1 MTDRRSDVSGGAE
14 GAQPAVDGLFLV
26 GAVASG
32 VESLGEGLLQLGIS
46 ALSIDDERARG
57 LASVNRQLLEGA
69 DSPEEA
75 ADELVRMLRS
85 NAAGDEIQALTDM
98 VRRGVEARRDGFW
111 LWADW
116 RLSLLGEF
124 WSDAL
129 HVRPA
134 ILFVHRRPAEVAAA
148 RTKEFA
154 RHEDAMDWWVRCNR
168 SALVLCSKYP
178 SLVVNYQDIASGPKD
193 VLTSVVE
200 FLQDLGMAVDSDVG
214 KATAYLE
221 ASTSEAVPPAF
232 VPGEVETR
240 YQTLDRLLDQFDVK
254 PGRENKVLR
263 HPNELTGITAEF
275 YDEAYYREGL
285 DNSGGRMPYS
295 RSEKHWVQF
304 FSEVAK
310 SITESLH
317 PRTVLDVGCALG
329 MLVEALRDRGID
341 ARGVD
346 ISTWAIEQVPDHL
359 RQFCR
364 VGSVTEEIDG
374 DYDLITC
381 VEVLEHLP
389 PSLAEVAVANLCRHA
404 QMVLFSS
411 TPDDFDEP
419 SHLNVEP
426 SEYWADIFLRQGFVR
441 DFDYDASF
449 LAPHSILFQRRE
461 VDAAFIVK
469 GYERKLWTTGKDLRA
484 SLRDAV
490 AEHDSLAANYN
501 ELAGQVVDSNRL
513 RHENALLAGSLDNE
527 QKRRMAETAAA
538 YEMVHQFELGQRN
551 IAGQLAARDAEI
563 AAIHNTKIFRYST
576 KLRAVYGR
584 LRRRAAPTVA
594 APPSLAPP
602 GGTYQKWIELFDTR
616 DGATRQRIEDRV
628 SALKSA
634 PAISVIMP
642 VYNPPVH
649 LLRAAIDSVRSQ
661 IYPNWELCIADDCS
675 TDANVVQLLE
685 ECAAS
690 DPRIRV
696 VRRSENGHIS
706 AASNSALS
714 LVTGTWVAPL
724 DHDDLL
730 ADHALALVA
739 FSISEHPEA
748 GLFYSDEDKIDES
761 GARRDPFFKPDFDPL
776 LLAGQNYISHLTVCR
791 KELAERA
798 GGYREGYEGSQDW
811 DLVLRVSELLTPDQV
826 VHIPHV
832 LYHWRAH
839 GGSTASLVSTKPYAL
854 EAGLYA
860 VRDHLSR
867 TSRSGNV
874 VRQGR
879 LGHNRVRWTVPEPV
893 PHVSIIVPTRDGRLL
908 QRCIDSVLDFTV
920 YPDFEVVVIDNSS
933 RTYNTLSWL
942 QGHDDRL
949 SVLRDERPFN
959 YAAIN
964 NFAVSRTAGDIV
976 CLLNDDTEVM
986 SGEWLSEMVSQ
997 LIQPGV
1003 GAVGAKLLYDD
1014 GRIQHAGV
1022 ILGIG
1027 GVAGHAHR
1035 LSDRVSMG
1043 YFGNLQ
1049 LAHRVSAVTAAC
1061 VAVRRE
1067 AWEQV
1072 NGMDEVNLP
1081 VAFNDVDLCMRLGE
1095 AGWEIV
1101 WTPNAQLL
1109 HHESISRGPDTEGPR
1124 AEAFAQEVLHME
1136 KRWGFD
1142 GLRKDKYY
1150 NPNLS
1155 LNAEDYSLAWP
1166 PRVSY
1171 DQGV

>member
-1 MTDRRSDVSGGAE
+1 MTERRNEVGVGNE
-14 GAQPAVDGLFLV
+14 GAQPAVGGIFLV
-26 GAVASG
+26 GAFASG
-32 VESLGEGLLQLGIS
+32 VEYLGGALLQFGIS
-46 ALSIDDERARG
+46 SLSAEDGRAD
-57 LASVNRQLLEGA
+57 LAAGNQRLLEGVI
-69 DSPEEA
+69 SPEA
-75 ADELVRMLRS
+75 TADELVRRL
-85 NAAGDEIQALTDM
+85 GLQALDDETGALTAA
-98 VRRGVEARRDGFW
+98 VRRDIEVRREGPW
-111 LWADW
+111 MWVDW
-116 RLSLLGEF
+116 RLSLLGQF
-124 WSDAL
+124 WADATS
-129 HVRPA
+129 VRPA
-134 ILFVHRRPAEVAAA
+134 VIFVHRRSTEVAAA
-148 RTKEFA
+148 HATSLGEDTMSWWFA
-154 RHEDAMDWWVRCNR
+154 CNR
-168 SALVLCSKYP
+168 SALVLCSRFP
-178 SLVVNYQDIASGPKD
+178 SLVVNYSDIVSGPKD
-193 VLTSVVE
+193 VLNSILE
-200 FLQDLGMAVDSDVG
+200 FLEDLGMAVDADVG

-221 ASTSEAVPPAF
+221 AATADEVTPANAAREIE
-232 VPGEVETR
+232 PR
-240 YQTLDRLLDQFDVK
+240 YQTMDRLLDQFDVK
-254 PGRENKVLR
+254 PGRDNKSAWN
-263 HPNELTGITAEF
+263 PGQLTRITAGF
-275 YDEAYYREGL
+275 YDETYYW
-285 DNSGGRMPYS
+285 DYSGGGVPYS
-295 RSEKHWVQF
+295 RSEKYWVEF
-304 FSEVAK
+304 FSRVAE
-310 SITESLH
+310 SIVETLH
-317 PRTVLDVGCALG
+317 PRRVLDAGCAIGL
-329 MLVEALRDRGID
+329 LVEALRERGVD

-346 ISTWAIEQVPDHL
+346 ISAWAIEQVPDHL

-364 VGSVTEEIDG
+364 IGSITDEIDG

-389 PSLAEVAVANLCRHA
+389 PSLAEAAVANLCQHA
-404 QMVLFSS
+404 QAVLFSS
-411 TPDDFDEP
+411 TPDEFDEP

-426 SEYWADIFLRQGFVR
+426 SEYWSDIFLRQGFIR

-449 LAPHSILFQRRE
+449 LAPHSILFRRGE
-461 VDAAFIVK
+461 VDAAAIVR
-469 GYERKLWTTGKDLRA
+469 GYERKLWTTGEDLRTH
-484 SLRDAV
+484 LREAV
-490 AEHDSLAANYN
+490 AEHDHLATRYN
-501 ELAGQVVDSNRL
+501 ELSLQIVDTKRL
-513 RHENALLAGSLDNE
+513 RDENALLAESLDNE
-527 QKRRMAETAAA
+527 QKRRLAETAAA
-538 YEMVHQFELGQRN
+538 YEMVHQFELGQRI

-563 AAIHNTKIFRYST
+563 AAIHNTKIFRYSA

-584 LRRRAAPTVA
+584 HRGRRTPATPAPA
-594 APPSLAPP
+594 SLGPAD
-602 GGTYQKWIELFDTR
+602 GTYEKWIELFDTR
-616 DGATRQRIEDRV
+616 DEAARQRIEARV
-628 SALKSA
+628 RALPS
-634 PAISVIMP
+634 PPMISVIMP
-642 VYNPPVH
+642 VYNPPVD
-649 LLRAAIDSVRSQ
+649 LLRSAIESVRSQ

-675 TDANVVQLLE
+675 TDTEVVKLLE
-685 ECAAS
+685 ECEANDS
-690 DPRIRV
+690 RIRV

-714 LVTGTWVAPL
+714 LATGTWAAPL

-739 FSISEHPEA
+739 LSISEHPGA
-748 GLFYSDEDKIDES
+748 GLFYSDEDKMDES
-761 GARRDPFFKPDFDPL
+761 GVRCDPFFKPDFDPL

-791 KELAERA
+791 KDLAERA

-811 DLVLRVSELLTPDQV
+811 DLVLRVSELLTTNQV

-839 GGSTASLVSTKPYAL
+839 GDSTASLVSTKPYAL

-867 TSRSGNV
+867 TDRSGSV

-879 LGHNRVRWTVPEPV
+879 LGHNRVRWTLPEPV

-933 RTYNTLSWL
+933 RRYQTLSWL

-959 YAAIN
+959 YAALN
-964 NFAVSRTAGDIV
+964 NFAVNRTAGEIV

-986 SGEWLSEMVSQ
+986 SGDWLTEMVGQ

-1022 ILGIG
+1022 ILGVG

-1081 VAFNDVDLCMRLGE
+1081 VAFNDVDLCLRLGE
-1095 AGWEIV
+1095 VGWDVV
-1101 WTPNAQLL
+1101 WTPHAQLL

-1124 AEAFAQEVLHME
+1124 AEAFADEVLYME

-1142 GLRKDKYY
+1142 SLRKDKYY

-1155 LNAEDYSLAWP
+1155 LNAEDFSLAWP

-1171 DQGV
+1171 DQEV

>member
-1 MTDRRSDVSGGAE
+1 MTERRNEVRVGTE
-14 GAQPAVDGLFLV
+14 GAQPAVDGIFLV
-26 GAVASG
+26 GAFASG
-32 VESLGEGLLQLGIS
+32 VEYLGEALLQLGIPPLP
-46 ALSIDDERARG
+46 AEDGRTD
-57 LASVNRQLLEGA
+57 LAAGNQRLLEGA
-69 DSPEEA
+69 TSPDA
-75 ADELVRMLRS
+75 TADELVRMLGS
-85 NAAGDEIQALTDM
+85 HALDDETKALTAA
-98 VRRGVEARRDGFW
+98 VRRDIEARREGPW
-111 LWADW
+111 MWADW
-116 RLSLLGEF
+116 RLSLLGQF
-124 WSDAL
+124 WADATS
-129 HVRPA
+129 VRPA
-134 ILFVHRRPAEVAAA
+134 VIFVHRRSTEVAAA
-148 RTKEFA
+148 QPSA
-154 RHEDAMDWWVRCNR
+154 PAVGEDAMSWWVGCNR
-168 SALVLCSKYP
+168 SALVLCSMYP
-178 SLVVNYQDIASGPKD
+178 SLVVNYSDIVSGPKD
-193 VLTSVVE
+193 VLNNILE
-200 FLQDLGMAVDSDVG
+200 FLEDLGMTVDADVG

-221 ASTSEAVPPAF
+221 AATAEAVTPAIATREIE
-232 VPGEVETR
+232 PR
-240 YQTLDRLLDQFDVK
+240 YQILDRLLDQFDVK
-254 PGRENKVLR
+254 PGRDNKSDR
-263 HPNELTGITAEF
+263 EPRQLTRITAEF
-275 YDEAYYREGL
+275 YDETYYKEGL
-285 DNSGGRMPYS
+285 DNSGGGMPYS
-295 RSEKHWVQF
+295 RSEKHWAEF
-304 FSEVAK
+304 FSGVAK
-310 SITESLH
+310 SIVETLD
-317 PRTVLDVGCALG
+317 PRTVLDAGCAIG
-329 MLVEALRDRGID
+329 MLVEALRERGVD
-341 ARGVD
+341 AYGVD
-346 ISTWAIEQVPDHL
+346 ISSWAIEQVPDHL
-359 RQFCR
+359 RPFCR
-364 VGSVTEEIDG
+364 IGSVTDEIDG

-389 PSLAEVAVANLCRHA
+389 PSLAETAVANLCRHA
-404 QMVLFSS
+404 QAVLFSS

-426 SEYWADIFLRQGFVR
+426 SDYWAEIFLRQGFIR

-449 LAPHSILFQRRE
+449 LAPHSILFRRGD
-461 VDAAFIVK
+461 VDVAALVR
-469 GYERKLWTTGKDLRA
+469 GYERNLWSTGEDLRTH
-484 SLRDAV
+484 LREAV
-490 AEHDSLAANYN
+490 AAHDGLATKYN
-501 ELAGQVVDSNRL
+501 ELAAQVVDANQL
-513 RHENALLAGSLDNE
+513 REENALLAESLDNE
-527 QKRRMAETAAA
+527 QKRRLAEAAAA
-538 YEMVHQFELGQRN
+538 YEMVHQFELGQRT

-563 AAIHNTKIFRYST
+563 AAIHNTKIFRYSA
-576 KLRAVYGR
+576 KLRSAYGR
-584 LRRRAAPTVA
+584 LRGHGTPAASAPT
-594 APPSLAPP
+594 SLGPAD
-602 GGTYQKWIELFDTR
+602 GTYQKWIELFDAR
-616 DGATRQRIEDRV
+616 DEAARQRIEARV
-628 SALKSA
+628 RALQS
-634 PAISVIMP
+634 PPTISVIMP
-642 VYNPPVH
+642 VYNPPVD
-649 LLRAAIDSVRSQ
+649 LLRSAIDSVRSQ

-675 TDANVVQLLE
+675 TDADVVKLLE
-685 ECAAS
+685 DCAANDS
-690 DPRIRV
+690 RIRV

-714 LVTGTWVAPL
+714 LATGTWVAPL
-724 DHDDLL
+724 DHDDVL

-739 FSISEHPEA
+739 LSISEHPQA
-748 GLFYSDEDKIDES
+748 GLFYSDEDKLDER
-761 GARRDPFFKPDFDPL
+761 GVRRDPFFKPDFDPL
-776 LLAGQNYISHLTVCR
+776 LLVGQNYISHLTVCR
-791 KELAERA
+791 KDLAERA

-811 DLVLRVSELLTPDQV
+811 DLVLRVSELLATDQV

-860 VRDHLSR
+860 VRDHLNR
-867 TSRSGNV
+867 TGRSGNV

-879 LGHNRVRWTVPEPV
+879 LGHNRVRWSLPEPV

-908 QRCIDSVLDFTV
+908 QRCIDSVLDFTI

-933 RTYNTLSWL
+933 RTYHALSWL

-949 SVLRDERPFN
+949 RVLRDERPFN
-959 YAAIN
+959 YAALN

-986 SGEWLSEMVSQ
+986 SGDWLTEMVGQ
-997 LIQPGV
+997 LVQPGV

-1061 VAVRRE
+1061 VAFRRE

-1095 AGWEIV
+1095 VGWEIV
-1101 WTPNAQLL
+1101 WTPHAQLL

-1124 AEAFAQEVLHME
+1124 AEAFANEVLYME

-1155 LNAEDYSLAWP
+1155 LNAEDFSLAWP

-1171 DQGV
+1171 DSVV

>member
-1 MTDRRSDVSGGAE
+1 MTDRRSE
-14 GAQPAVDGLFLV
+14 FQPVVDGIFLV
-26 GAVASG
+26 GAFASG
-32 VESLGEGLLQLGIS
+32 VENVGGALVRLGITS
-46 ALSIDDERARG
+46 AVGRRDAS
-57 LASVNRQLLEGA
+57 LAAVNQRLLEGA
-69 DSPEEA
+69 DSPDET
-75 ADELVRMLRS
+75 ADELERMLS
-85 NAAGDEIQALTDM
+85 SGTLSDQAQALISM
-98 VRRGVEARRDGFW
+98 VRQDLDAQPDGPW
-111 LWADW
+111 VWTDW
-116 RLSLLGEF
+116 RLSLLGQF
-124 WSDAL
+124 WSNAL
-129 HVRPA
+129 KVRPA
-134 ILFVHRRPAEVAAA
+134 IIFVHRPPAEVATANTMELA
-148 RTKEFA
+148 PSA
-154 RHEDAMDWWVRCNR
+154 DALDWWARCNR
-168 SALVLCSKYP
+168 SALVLCSRYP
-178 SLVVNYQDIASGPKD
+178 SVVVNHDDIASRPKD
-193 VLTSVVE
+193 VLNSIVE
-200 FLQDLGMAVDSDVG
+200 FLEGLGLAVDPDVG

-221 ASTSEAVPPAF
+221 ASTAEAVTATT
-232 VPGEVETR
+232 VPSHIEPR
-240 YQTLDRLLDQFDVK
+240 YETLDRLLNQFDAK
-254 PGRENKVLR
+254 PGRENKTGLD
-263 HPNELTGITAEF
+263 PNQLTKITAEF
-275 YDEAYYREGL
+275 YDESYYREGL
-285 DNSGGRMPYS
+285 DNSSGGMPYS
-295 RSEKHWVQF
+295 RSEPHWVEF
-304 FSEVAK
+304 FAGVAK
-310 SITESLH
+310 AIAETLR
-317 PRTVLDVGCALG
+317 PRTVLDVGCAIG
-329 MLVEALRDRGID
+329 MLVEALRERGID

-346 ISTWAIEQVPDHL
+346 ISPWAIAQVPVHL
-359 RQFCR
+359 RQFVS
-364 VGSVTEEIDG
+364 VGSATEEIDG

-389 PSLAEVAVANLCRHA
+389 PSLAEVAIANLCRHA

-441 DFDYDASF
+441 DFDYDSSF
-449 LAPHSILFQRRE
+449 LAPHSILFRRE
-461 VDAAFIVK
+461 AIDASNIVR
-469 GYERKLWTTGKDLRA
+469 GYERTLWTTGEKLRA
-484 SLRDAV
+484 NLREAV
-490 AEHDSLAANYN
+490 TEHDRLAGKYN
-501 ELAGQVVDSNRL
+501 ELAGQVVDVNQL
-513 RHENALLAGSLDNE
+513 RHESALLAESLDNE
-527 QKRRMAETAAA
+527 HKRRMAETAAA

-551 IAGQLAARDAEI
+551 MAGQLAARDAEI
-563 AAIHNTKIFRYST
+563 AAIHDTKIFRYST

-584 LRRRAAPTVA
+584 LRGRKTPAVLAAPS
-594 APPSLAPP
+594 SLRLPD
-602 GGTYQKWIELFDTR
+602 GTYQTWIELYDTR
-616 DGATRQRIEDRV
+616 DEAARRRIEARV
-628 SALKSA
+628 QALES
-634 PAISVIMP
+634 PAMISVIMP

-649 LLRAAIDSVRSQ
+649 LLRAAIESVRSQ
-661 IYPNWELCIADDCS
+661 IYPYWELCIADDCS
-675 TDANVVQLLE
+675 TDTEVVQLLG
-685 ECAAS
+685 ECSAS
-690 DPRIRV
+690 DPRIKV

-714 LVTGTWVAPL
+714 LATGAWVAPL

-739 FSISEHPEA
+739 FSMSEHPGA

-761 GARRDPFFKPDFDPL
+761 GVRRDPFFKPDFDPL
-776 LLAGQNYISHLTVCR
+776 LLAGQNYVSHLTVCR
-791 KELAERA
+791 KSLAEQA

-811 DLVLRVSELLTPDQV
+811 DLVLRVSELLTQEQV

-860 VRDHLSR
+860 VRDHLHR

-879 LGHNRVRWTVPEPV
+879 LGHNRIRWNLPEPI
-893 PHVSIIVPTRDGRLL
+893 PHVSIIVPTRDGQLL

-933 RTYNTLSWL
+933 RTYQALSWL

-964 NFAVSRTAGDIV
+964 NFAVRRTAGDVI

-986 SGEWLSEMVSQ
+986 SGEWLTEMVSQ
-997 LIQPGV
+997 LMQPGV
-1003 GAVGAKLLYDD
+1003 GAVGAKLLYGD
-1014 GRIQHAGV
+1014 GRTIQHAGV
-1022 ILGIG
+1022 ILGVG

-1067 AWEQV
+1067 TWEQV

-1081 VAFNDVDLCMRLGE
+1081 VAFNDVDLCIRIRE

-1101 WTPNAQLL
+1101 WTPHAQLL
-1109 HHESISRGPDTEGPR
+1109 HHESISRGPDNEGPR
-1124 AEAFAQEVLHME
+1124 AEAFAREVLYME
-1136 KRWGFD
+1136 KRWGFE
-1142 GLRKDKYY
+1142 GLRTDKYY

-1166 PRVSY
+1166 PRQSY
-1171 DQGV
+1171 DLGD

>member
-1 MTDRRSDVSGGAE
+1 MTERRSGVSVDAGGA
-14 GAQPAVDGLFLV
+14 QRAVDGIFLV
-26 GAVASG
+26 GAFDSG
-32 VESLGEGLLQLGIS
+32 VEPLGEALIRLGFS
-46 ALSIDDERARG
+46 ALAADDA
-57 LASVNRQLLEGA
+57 LAAVNQRLLEGA
-69 DSPEEA
+69 RSPEGTAEA
-75 ADELVRMLRS
+75 LVRMIGSDSLD
-85 NAAGDEIQALTDM
+85 DEARALTAA
-98 VRRGVEARRDGFW
+98 VRRDIEARRNGLW
-111 LWADW
+111 MWADW
-116 RLSLLGEF
+116 RLSLLGRF

-129 HVRPA
+129 GVRPA

-148 RTKEFA
+148 RA
-154 RHEDAMDWWVRCNR
+154 EDPAPDAVAMDWWVRCNR
-168 SALVLCSKYP
+168 SALVLCSRYP
-178 SLVVNYQDIASGPKD
+178 SLVVNYDDIVSGPKD
-193 VLTSVVE
+193 VLNSAVE
-200 FLQDLGMAVDSDVG
+200 FLEDLGIELDPDVG

-221 ASTSEAVPPAF
+221 AATARPVTPVAGPVQIEP
-232 VPGEVETR
+232 R
-240 YQTLDRLLDQFDVK
+240 YETLDRLLDQFDAR
-254 PGRENKVLR
+254 PGRENR
-263 HPNELTGITAEF
+263 TGSDPNRLTRITAAF

-285 DNSGGRMPYS
+285 DNSGEGMPYS
-295 RSEKHWVQF
+295 RSEKHWVEF
-304 FSEVAK
+304 FSGVAE
-310 SITESLH
+310 SIAETLH
-317 PRTVLDVGCALG
+317 PASVLDVGCAIG
-329 MLVEALRDRGID
+329 MLVEALRERGID

-346 ISTWAIEQVPDHL
+346 ISDWAIEHVPDHL
-359 RQFCR
+359 KQFCR
-364 VGSVTEEIDG
+364 VGSVTEEIVG
-374 DYDLITC
+374 HFDLITC

-389 PSLAEVAVANLCRHA
+389 PSLAETAVANLCRHA
-404 QMVLFSS
+404 PLVLFSS

-426 SEYWADIFLRQGFVR
+426 SEYWADLFLRQGFVR

-449 LAPHSILFQRRE
+449 LAPHSILFRRGKVE
-461 VDAAFIVK
+461 AASIVR
-469 GYERKLWTTGKDLRA
+469 GYERTLWTIGQGLRA
-484 SLRDAV
+484 SLHDAL
-490 AEHDSLAANYN
+490 AEHDRLAERYN
-501 ELAGQVVDSNRL
+501 ELAGQVVDANRL
-513 RHENALLAGSLDNE
+513 RDENVHLAASLDNE
-527 QKRRMAETAAA
+527 QRRRLAETAAA

-551 IAGQLAARDAEI
+551 LAGQIAARDAEI
-563 AAIHNTKIFRYST
+563 AAIHSTKIFRYTSA
-576 KLRAVYGR
+576 LRALYGR
-584 LRRRAAPTVA
+584 LRRGRTPAPQA
-594 APPSLAPP
+594 QPSLHPP
-602 GGTYQKWIELFDTR
+602 DGTYQKWIELFDTR
-616 DGATRQRIEDRV
+616 DEGARQRIEARLGV
-628 SALKSA
+628 IESR
-634 PAISVIMP
+634 PTISVIMP
-642 VYNPPVH
+642 VYNPPLH
-649 LLRAAIDSVRSQ
+649 LLRSAIDSVRSQ

-675 TDANVVQLLE
+675 TDTEVVQLLE

-690 DPRIRV
+690 DPRIKV

-714 LVTGTWVAPL
+714 VATGAWVAPL

-730 ADHALALVA
+730 ADHALAVVA
-739 FSISEHPEA
+739 ISISEHPDA
-748 GLFYSDEDKIDES
+748 GLFYSDEDKIDER
-761 GARRDPFFKPDFDPL
+761 GERRDPFFKPDYDPL

-791 KELAERA
+791 RDLAEQA

-811 DLVLRVSELLTPDQV
+811 DLVLRVSELLTPDKV

-839 GGSTASLVSTKPYAL
+839 SASTASLVSTKPYAL
-854 EAGLYA
+854 EAGLRA
-860 VRDHLSR
+860 AQDHLHR
-867 TSRSGNV
+867 TGRSGSV
-874 VRQGR
+874 VRMGR
-879 LGHNRVRWTVPEPV
+879 LGHNRVSWTLPEPV

-933 RTYNTLSWL
+933 RTYPTLSWL

-949 SVLRDERPFN
+949 TVLRDERPFN

-964 NFAVSRTAGDIV
+964 NFAVSRTAGDVV

-986 SGEWLSEMVSQ
+986 SGEWLTEMVSQ
-997 LIQPGV
+997 LMQPGV

-1022 ILGIG
+1022 ILGVG

-1072 NGMDEVNLP
+1072 EGMDEVNLP
-1081 VAFNDVDLCMRLGE
+1081 VAFNDVDLCMRLRE

-1101 WTPNAQLL
+1101 WTPHAQLL

-1124 AEAFAQEVLHME
+1124 AEAFAREVLYME

-1166 PRVSY
+1166 PRESY
-1171 DQGV
+1171 DPKV